1 MQKYT
6 CSSIY
11 PLFLFTSFTLL
22 SNLILNH
29 PFLIARIVI
38 RIVKPSVIVIK
49 SHDCEF
55 TTITGEKVI
64 RINST
69 EPITIN
75 AKPKSLSVLLF
86 KSGSTIL
93 SNAIPIATAPV
104 VQPQVKLLRNLSAAF
119 SNFLQDTE
127 CEVYFALFDVQ
138 LFAEN
143 KHDADIDNVVQPD
156 LSVVCDKGNLD
167 DKGL

>member
-29 PFLIARIVI
+29 PFLIARAVI

-64 RINST
+64 ISEKIISMEVGARPSAFNI
-69 EPITIN
+69 
-75 AKPKSLSVLLF
+75 SLYR
-86 KSGSTIL
+86 
-93 SNAIPIATAPV
+93 V
-104 VQPQVKLLRNLSAAF
+104 VK
-119 SNFLQDTE
+119 DTR
-127 CEVYFALFDVQ
+127 
-138 LFAEN
+138 
-143 KHDADIDNVVQPD
+143 
-156 LSVVCDKGNLD
+156 
-167 DKGL
+167 